1 MLFSFYIVLCLKIV
15 NVFAYLLFTIS
26 HTSP

>member
-15 NVFAYLLFTIS
+15 NVFAYLPFTIAHIS
-26 HTSP
+26 H